1 MIHRLMAPIKNALLN
16 PARTHQWFP
25 KSLWLVKE
33 CLFGLS
39 LEYRLNDHFK
49 TRGQHRARGSTIAA
63 PSPLNKLS
71 KFDTA
76 FRLLGLLNKF
86 EIQLRCT
93 MFTSNLYL
101 SYRGWIGQSCAS
113 DHLGNLSSSSCNHCP
128 GLGTHRSRLAS
139 SPWGLHPQPES
150 AQPSVQEWPEKNIEL
165 VASRTFPDLYYLIS
179 EWKCYTI
186 LFLGIRFFLRSDIK
200 LL

>member
-16 PARTHQWFP
+16 PTRKHQWFP

-39 LEYRLNDHFK
+39 LEHRLNDHFK

-93 MFTSNLYL
+93 MFTSTLYL
-101 SYRGWIGQSCAS
+101 SYRGMDWTVMCIRSSRQLVKLFLQPLPRPGHAQKQACIEP
-113 DHLGNLSSSSCNHCP
+113 LGLTSST
-128 GLGTHRSRLAS
+128 GI
-139 SPWGLHPQPES
+139 S
-150 AQPSVQEWPEKNIEL
+150 ATKRAGVARKNIEL